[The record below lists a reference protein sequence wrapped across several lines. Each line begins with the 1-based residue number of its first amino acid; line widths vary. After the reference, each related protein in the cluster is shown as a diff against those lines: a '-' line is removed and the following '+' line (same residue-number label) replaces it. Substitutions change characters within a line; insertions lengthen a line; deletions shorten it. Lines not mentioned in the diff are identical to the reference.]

1 MSYTAMMVDITNSK
15 KLSEQNREAIQLYIK
30 QSLNVLNNVF
40 SPSLVFDVIFSAG
53 DEVQGLFKTPSS
65 AFMYYRLLK
74 MILAPLQMRC
84 GFGVGEWN
92 VKIIDGTSAE
102 QDGSAY
108 HNARE
113 AITHAHNATEWSILF
128 NSNSDNDFYIN
139 TLLNSSSLL
148 SRKQSIYQNT
158 VSLLIELVA
167 PFFDA
172 SILKLEGLQEIL
184 TLLQNKENV
193 KFYSLTNDKNDN
205 LFKNIHTVS
214 YDNDPIQI
222 FSKSLYEN
230 KILLNSTIKK
240 GTSTKISNI
249 TNTTRQN
256 IDNIIGSANI
266 LSIRNIDLTAIIFM
280 HKNYQR

>member
-53 DEVQGLFKTPSS
+53 DEVQGLFKTPCS
-65 AFMYYRLLK
+65 AFMYYRLFKL
-74 MILAPLQMRC
+74 ILAPLQMRC

-113 AITHAHNATEWSILF
+113 AITHAHNAAEWSILF

-148 SRKQSIYQNT
+148 SRKQSIYQNA

-184 TLLQNKENV
+184 ILLQNKENV
-193 KFYSLTNDKNDN
+193 NFYSLTNDKNDN

-214 YDNDPIQI
+214 YENDPIQI

-266 LSIRNIDLTAIIFM
+266 SSIRNIDLTAILFM
-280 HKNYQR
+280 HKNY